1 MSERRSPE
9 AQFQLANERTYLAW
23 LRTALALV
31 ASGVAAARLLA
42 GQTLHWAWETVG
54 VLLIMAG
61 VVTAALARRRWRAMD
76 AAIREGEPLPAPGIA
91 VMIAGVIVICGLIT
105 TALLLGTNPDTFH
118 DRLGSFHPNSVPATG
133 LTQHPDE
140 HRPEGSG
147 PPCSRSAAR
156 RGLDRY
162 NLEGEDASPAARH
175 AEVFAS
181 SPSASLNGPSVKPS
195 AHPFL
200 PYLREVKR
208 ARRGGLA

>member
-1 MSERRSPE
+1 MSERRFPE

-76 AAIREGEPLPAPGIA
+76 AAIRAGEPLPAPGIA

-105 TALLLGTNPDTFH
+105 TALLLGTDP
-118 DRLGSFHPNSVPATG
+118 GQVP
-133 LTQHPDE
+133 
-140 HRPEGSG
+140 
-147 PPCSRSAAR
+147 
-156 RGLDRY
+156 
-162 NLEGEDASPAARH
+162 
-175 AEVFAS
+175 
-181 SPSASLNGPSVKPS
+181 
-195 AHPFL
+195 
-200 PYLREVKR
+200 
-208 ARRGGLA
+208 